1 MSSNPVSGFTGISTF
16 APDLQN
22 AFNRAIAI
30 ASLPIQQLT
39 SAKARFDGQA
49 AELGQLGNLFTNLQ
63 TAIQSLASSGSGSNA
78 LAATVSDPSVLQA
91 HVASGALAGT
101 YTIQVLDPGSFST
114 ALSNQGTSP
123 VTDPSSQSISSNTSL
138 TLSVGGTNY
147 TIQPSSQ
154 TLNAL
159 AQSINA
165 SGAPVQ
171 ATVINLGSPGTP
183 DYRLALQSTSLGN
196 VAIQLNDG
204 SDLLS
209 SVTTGTNAAYT
220 LNGQPPGVNGQP
232 STGIS
237 SNSRTVTIGP
247 GLTVNLQAVGTTDVT
262 VAASSTALSNS
273 LTSFVNAYNAIT
285 AELQKNRGQ
294 AGGALTGDSSLITL
308 QESLR
313 QLVNYSGSS
322 GTFTSLTQLGV
333 EFTQQGTLTFNA
345 SAVSSLSPDQVNQA
359 LSFLGDPLSS
369 GFLKAATDNLN
380 ALMDPISG
388 LLPSELQSVEQQSQN
403 EAQAISDAQDRVNL
417 LQTRLQAQLAAAD
430 ALIATLQ
437 QQTQFIQGLFNIPKL
452 NSNGTVGNNNG

>member
-1 MSSNPVSGFTGISTF
+1 MSSSPVSGFTGISTF

-22 AFNRAIAI
+22 AFNRAVAI

-39 SAKARFDGQA
+39 SAKNRFDGQA
-49 AELGQLGNLFTNLQ
+49 AELGQLGNLFTSLQ

-78 LAATVSDPSVLQA
+78 LAAAVSDPSVLQA
-91 HVASGALAGT
+91 HLTAGALAGT
-101 YTIQVLDPGSFST
+101 YTIQVLDPGSTSS
-114 ALSNQGTSP
+114 ALSNPGSSP
-123 VTDPSSQSISSNTSL
+123 VTDPSSQNISSSSTF
-138 TLSVGGTNY
+138 TLSVGGTDYN
-147 TIQPSSQ
+147 IQPASQ

-165 SGAPVQ
+165 SGAPIQ
-171 ATVINLGSPGTP
+171 ATVINLGSPGQP
-183 DYRLALQSTSLGN
+183 DYRLALQSTNLGN
-196 VAIQLNDG
+196 VSIQLNDG
-204 SDLLS
+204 SSDLLS
-209 SVTTGTNAAYT
+209 SVTTGTNASYT
-220 LNGQPPGVNGQP
+220 VNGQP
-232 STGIS
+232 SGGIS

-247 GLTVNLQAVGTTDVT
+247 GLTVNLQAAGTTDVT
-262 VAASSTALSNS
+262 VAPSSTALSNS
-273 LTSFVNAYNAIT
+273 LTSFVNAYDAIV

-294 AGGALTGDSSLITL
+294 AGGALTGDSTLITL

-313 QLVNYSGSS
+313 QLVNYSGPS
-322 GTFTSLTQLGV
+322 GSFTSLTQLGI
-333 EFTQQGTLTFNA
+333 EFTQQGTLTFN
-345 SAVSSLSPDQVNQA
+345 SSVVSNLSPDQVNQA

-369 GFLKAATDNLN
+369 GFLKSATDNLN

-388 LLPSELQSVEQQSQN
+388 LLPGELQSVEQQSQH

>member
-1 MSSNPVSGFTGISTF
+1 MSTNPVSSFSGISTF
-16 APDLQN
+16 APDLQK
-22 AFNRAIAI
+22 AFDRAVAI
-30 ASLPIQQLT
+30 ASLPIQQLS

-63 TAIQSLASSGSGSNA
+63 TAIQSLASSGSGTNS
-78 LAATVSDPSVLQA
+78 LAATVSSPSVLQA
-91 HVASGALAGT
+91 HLASGALAGT
-101 YTIQVLDPGSFST
+101 YTIQVLDPGSTSS
-114 ALSNQGTSP
+114 ALSNAGTT
-123 VTDPSSQSISSNTSL
+123 VTDPSSQSISSSSSF

-154 TLNAL
+154 SLNAL

-183 DYRLALQSTSLGN
+183 DYRLALQSTNLGN
-196 VAIQLNDG
+196 VSLQLNDG
-204 SDLLS
+204 TSDLLS
-209 SVTTGTNAAYT
+209 SVTTGSNASYT
-220 LNGQPPGVNGQP
+220 VNGQP
-232 STGIS
+232 AGGIS

-247 GLTVNLQAVGTTDVT
+247 GLTVNLQAAGTTDVT

-294 AGGALTGDSSLITL
+294 AGGALTGDSTLITL

-322 GTFTSLTQLGV
+322 GAFTSLTQLGV
-333 EFTQQGTLTFNA
+333 EFTQQGTLTFN
-345 SAVSSLSPDQVNQA
+345 SSVVSNLSPDQVNQA

-369 GFLKAATDNLN
+369 GFLKSASDNLN
-380 ALMDPISG
+380 ALLDPISG
-388 LLPSELQSVEQQSQN
+388 LLPGQLQSVEQQSQH
-403 EAQAISDAQDRVNL
+403 EAQAISDAQDRVTL